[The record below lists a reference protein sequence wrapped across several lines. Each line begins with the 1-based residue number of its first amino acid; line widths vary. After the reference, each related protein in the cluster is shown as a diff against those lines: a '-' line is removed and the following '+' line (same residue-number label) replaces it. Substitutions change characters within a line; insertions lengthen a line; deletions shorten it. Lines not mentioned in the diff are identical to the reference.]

1 MAAGGQGEGGGDHAR
16 DAAADPQDVGAE
28 LVGEGPD
35 GGIRP
40 RPRLTAVVGRV
51 RRRIDPVRQEWVED

>member
-28 LVGEGPD
+28 LAGEGPD
-35 GGIRP
+35 GRSDHGP
-40 RPRLTAVVGRV
+40 
-51 RRRIDPVRQEWVED
+51 D